1 MVLKIHE
8 ITRPFFVSKLTIV
21 GTTTMYYC
29 LPDKKNLSRLG
40 FHKRISSI
48 FYIII
53 NSKFNKHY
61 KYNITKW
68 IKLSVCISEVGTMD

>member
-1 MVLKIHE
+1 MAFLCIK
-8 ITRPFFVSKLTIV
+8 TNNC
-21 GTTTMYYC
+21 GDNYYYF

-68 IKLSVCISEVGTMD
+68 IKLSVCISELWIDHGSSL